1 MGNFPPGCGVSIFRT
16 PSAPLPVSPSTLP
29 PSRRRD
35 PWLDAVRGV
44 SVVAMVIGHTLDLTL
59 LDRVREL
66 PLVGLYW
73 SFRGL
78 TAPLFLVVAGWALA
92 SSLRSARADTVG
104 RRLRRAALVLA
115 LGYGLHW
122 PGLSAAQA
130 MAADGTLWPHLLAF
144 DALPCI
150 GWSIVAGVLL
160 LSLLPRTPGRIG
172 ALGVLALWIPF
183 VATVSWPVG
192 LGAGWLWR
200 GFLGHPE
207 AHFPLVPWSAFF
219 FLGGALAL
227 GLQNVL
233 ARRHRAMGL
242 LLTGSLLLLVLEH
255 TGLESW
261 SLASPW
267 PSFYRMGQAM
277 IALGLLSTVP
287 LWRVPGLVSLGRRS
301 LGVYVAHLVVLYGW
315 AGDAG
320 LVSQWA
326 RHLSM
331 IEALGVAALVLA
343 AAVAMAQGVPN
354 ALRWLDEKAAPRWEQ
369 PSSEPG

>member
-1 MGNFPPGCGVSIFRT
+1 
-16 PSAPLPVSPSTLP
+16 
-29 PSRRRD
+29 
-35 PWLDAVRGV
+35 
-44 SVVAMVIGHTLDLTL
+44 MVIGHTLDLTL
-59 LDRVREL
+59 LDEVRDR

-92 SSLRSARADTVG
+92 SSLRSNRPDTAG

-130 MAADGTLWPHLLAF
+130 MASEGTLWPHLLAF

-150 GWSIVAGVLL
+150 GWSIVAGVLI
-160 LSLLPRTPGRIG
+160 LSLLPRTVGRVG

-192 LGAGWLWR
+192 LGAGWLWQ

-207 AHFPLVPWSAFF
+207 VHFPLVPWSAFF

-227 GLQNVL
+227 LVPTFRERG
-233 ARRHRAMGL
+233 HRAMAL
-242 LLTGSLLLLVLEH
+242 LFVGAALLVLLEQ
-255 TGLESW
+255 TGLEDW
-261 SLASPW
+261 SQASPW

-277 IALGLLSTVP
+277 LALGLLSTVP

-301 LGVYVAHLVVLYGW
+301 LGVYVAHLVLLYGW
-315 AGDAG
+315 AGDEG

-326 RHLSM
+326 RRLSM
-331 IEALGVAALVLA
+331 LEALGVAAVVLG
-343 AAVAMAQGVPN
+343 AAVAMAQGVPV
-354 ALRWLDEKAAPRWEQ
+354 ALRWLGEKASPRWQQ
-369 PSSEPG
+369 PSGEPG

>member
-1 MGNFPPGCGVSIFRT
+1 
-16 PSAPLPVSPSTLP
+16 
-29 PSRRRD
+29 
-35 PWLDAVRGV
+35 
-44 SVVAMVIGHTLDLTL
+44 MVIGHTLDLTL
-59 LDRVREL
+59 LDEVRDR

-92 SSLRSARADTVG
+92 SSLRSAGPDAAG

-130 MAADGTLWPHLLAF
+130 MASEGTLWPHMLAF

-150 GWSIVAGVLL
+150 GWSIAAGVLL
-160 LSLLPRTPGRIG
+160 LSVLPRIAGRVG

-183 VATVSWPVG
+183 VAMVSWPVG

-227 GLQNVL
+227 LVAML
-233 ARRHRAMGL
+233 RERRHRAMAL
-242 LLTGSLLLLVLEH
+242 LLAGTVLLLVLEQ
-255 TGLESW
+255 TGLEDW
-261 SLASPW
+261 SLTSPW
-267 PSFYRMGQAM
+267 PAFYRMGQAM
-277 IALGLLSTVP
+277 LALGLLCTVP
-287 LWRVPGLVSLGRRS
+287 LWRVPGLVSLGRSS

-315 AGDAG
+315 AGDEG
-320 LVSQWA
+320 LVSPWA
-326 RHLSM
+326 RQLSM
-331 IEALGVAALVLA
+331 LEALGVAAVVLG
-343 AAVAMAQGVPN
+343 AAVAMAQGVPA
-354 ALRWLDEKAAPRWEQ
+354 ALRWLEENAAPRWEQ
-369 PSSEPG
+369 PSGEPG

>member
-1 MGNFPPGCGVSIFRT
+1 
-16 PSAPLPVSPSTLP
+16 
-29 PSRRRD
+29 
-35 PWLDAVRGV
+35 
-44 SVVAMVIGHTLDLTL
+44 MVFGHTLDLTL

-78 TAPLFLVVAGWALA
+78 TAPLFLVVAGWALV
-92 SSLRSARADTVG
+92 SSLRSAQADTVG

-122 PGLSAAQA
+122 PGLEAAQA
-130 MAADGTLWPHLLAF
+130 MAAEGTLWPHLLAF

-150 GWSIVAGVLL
+150 GWSIVAGVVL

-172 ALGVLALWIPF
+172 ALGVLALWVPF
-183 VATVSWPVG
+183 VATVSWPVA
-192 LGAGWLWR
+192 LNAGWLWR

-219 FLGGALAL
+219 FLGGTLAL
-227 GLQNVL
+227 GLQSL
-233 ARRHRAMGL
+233 RARRHHAMAL
-242 LLTGSLLLLVLEH
+242 LLAGPVMILLLEE

-261 SLASPW
+261 SLSSPW
-267 PSFYRMGQAM
+267 PAFYRMGQAM
-277 IALGLLSTVP
+277 VALGLLSTVP

-320 LVSQWA
+320 LVTRWA
-326 RHLSM
+326 HQLSM
-331 IEALGVAALVLA
+331 LQALGMAAVVLVT
-343 AAVAMAQGVPN
+343 AVAMAQGVPA
-354 ALRWLDEKAAPRWEQ
+354 ALRWLEENTAPRWQQ
-369 PSSEPG
+369 PSGERAEA

>member
-150 GWSIVAGVLL
+150 GWSIGAGVLL

-183 VATVSWPVG
+183 VA
-192 LGAGWLWR
+192 
-200 GFLGHPE
+200 
-207 AHFPLVPWSAFF
+207 
-219 FLGGALAL
+219 
-227 GLQNVL
+227 
-233 ARRHRAMGL
+233 L
-242 LLTGSLLLLVLEH
+242 LLPTLLLWFLDRRRPGPGRCRRCNYDL
-255 TGLESW
+255 TGN
-261 SLASPW
+261 
-267 PSFYRMGQAM
+267 
-277 IALGLLSTVP
+277 LSGICP
-287 LWRVPGLVSLGRRS
+287 ECG
-301 LGVYVAHLVVLYGW
+301 
-315 AGDAG
+315 
-320 LVSQWA
+320 
-326 RHLSM
+326 
-331 IEALGVAALVLA
+331 A
-343 AAVAMAQGVPN
+343 AA
-354 ALRWLDEKAAPRWEQ
+354 ES
-369 PSSEPG
+369 PSAK

>member
-1 MGNFPPGCGVSIFRT
+1 
-16 PSAPLPVSPSTLP
+16 
-29 PSRRRD
+29 
-35 PWLDAVRGV
+35 
-44 SVVAMVIGHTLDLTL
+44 MVFGHTLDLTL
-59 LDRVREL
+59 LDHVRGL

-78 TAPLFLVVAGWALA
+78 TAPLFLVVAGWALV
-92 SSLRSARADTVG
+92 SSLRSTQADTVG

-122 PGLSAAQA
+122 PGLAAAQG
-130 MAADGTLWPHLLAF
+130 MAAEGTLWPHLLAF

-150 GWSIVAGVLL
+150 GWSIVAGVVL

-172 ALGVLALWIPF
+172 ALGVLAVWVPF

-192 LGAGWLWR
+192 LNAGWLWR

-227 GLQNVL
+227 GLQSFR
-233 ARRHRAMGL
+233 ARRHRAMAL
-242 LLTGSLLLLVLEH
+242 LVAGPVLLLLLEE
-255 TGLESW
+255 TGLETW
-261 SLASPW
+261 SLSSPW
-267 PSFYRMGQAM
+267 PAFYRMGQALV
-277 IALGLLSTVP
+277 ALGLLSTVP
-287 LWRVPGLVSLGRRS
+287 LWRIPGLVSLGRRS

-320 LVSQWA
+320 LVGRWA
-326 RHLSM
+326 HQLSM
-331 IEALGVAALVLA
+331 LPALGMAAVVLV
-343 AAVAMAQGVPN
+343 AAVAMAQGVPV
-354 ALRWLDEKAAPRWEQ
+354 ALRWLGENAAPRWQQ
-369 PSSEPG
+369 PAGEPG

>member
-1 MGNFPPGCGVSIFRT
+1 M
-16 PSAPLPVSPSTLP
+16 SPSTLP
-29 PSRRRD
+29 PSTRRD

-44 SVVAMVIGHTLDLTL
+44 SVLAMVFGHTLDLTL
-59 LDRVREL
+59 LDHARGL

-78 TAPLFLVVAGWALA
+78 TAPLFLVVAGWALV
-92 SSLRSARADTVG
+92 SSLRSTQADTVG

-122 PGLSAAQA
+122 PGLAAAQG
-130 MAADGTLWPHLLAF
+130 MAAEGTLWPHLLAF

-150 GWSIVAGVLL
+150 GWSIVAGVVL

-172 ALGVLALWIPF
+172 ALGVLALWVPF

-192 LGAGWLWR
+192 LNAGWLWR

-227 GLQNVL
+227 GLQSFR
-233 ARRHRAMGL
+233 ARRHRAMAL
-242 LLTGSLLLLVLEH
+242 LVAGPVLLLLLEE
-255 TGLESW
+255 TGLETW
-261 SLASPW
+261 SLSSPW
-267 PSFYRMGQAM
+267 PAFYRMGQALV
-277 IALGLLSTVP
+277 ALGLLSTVP
-287 LWRVPGLVSLGRRS
+287 LWRIPGLVSLGRRS

-320 LVSQWA
+320 LVSRWA
-326 RHLSM
+326 HQLSM
-331 IEALGVAALVLA
+331 LPALGMAAVVLV
-343 AAVAMAQGVPN
+343 AAVAMAQGVPV
-354 ALRWLDEKAAPRWEQ
+354 ALRWLEENAAPRWQQ
-369 PSSEPG
+369 PSGEPG

>member
-1 MGNFPPGCGVSIFRT
+1 
-16 PSAPLPVSPSTLP
+16 
-29 PSRRRD
+29 
-35 PWLDAVRGV
+35 
-44 SVVAMVIGHTLDLTL
+44 MVFGHTLDLTL
-59 LDRVREL
+59 LDEVRDH

-73 SFRGL
+73 SVRGL

-92 SSLRSARADTVG
+92 SSLRSTRSDTVG

-130 MAADGTLWPHLLAF
+130 MASEGTLWPHLLAF

-150 GWSIVAGVLL
+150 GWSIVAGVLI
-160 LSLLPRTPGRIG
+160 LSLLPRTPGRVG

-192 LGAGWLWR
+192 LEARWLWR

-219 FLGGALAL
+219 FLGSALAL
-227 GLQNVL
+227 LVPRL
-233 ARRHRAMGL
+233 RERRHRAMAL
-242 LLTGSLLLLVLEH
+242 LLAGSVLLLVLEQ
-255 TGLESW
+255 TGLENW
-261 SLASPW
+261 SQGSPF
-267 PSFYRMGQAM
+267 PSFYRMGEAM
-277 IALGLLSTVP
+277 LALGLLSTVP
-287 LWRVPGLVSLGRRS
+287 LWRVPGLVNLGRSS

-315 AGDAG
+315 AGDEG

-326 RHLSM
+326 RRLSM
-331 IEALGVAALVLA
+331 VEALGVAVVVLG
-343 AAVAMAQGVPN
+343 AAVAMAQGVPS
-354 ALRWLDEKAAPRWEQ
+354 ALRWLEEKAAPRWQQ
-369 PSSEPG
+369 PSGEPG

>member
-1 MGNFPPGCGVSIFRT
+1 M
-16 PSAPLPVSPSTLP
+16 SPSTLP
-29 PSRRRD
+29 PSTHRD

-44 SVVAMVIGHTLDLTL
+44 SVVAMVFGHTLDLTL

-78 TAPLFLVVAGWALA
+78 TAPLFLVVAGWALV

-122 PGLSAAQA
+122 PGLAAAQA
-130 MAADGTLWPHLLAF
+130 MAAEGTLWPHLLAF

-150 GWSIVAGVLL
+150 GWSIVAGVVL

-172 ALGVLALWIPF
+172 ALGVLALWVPF
-183 VATVSWPVG
+183 AATVSWPVG
-192 LGAGWLWR
+192 LNAGWLWR

-227 GLQNVL
+227 GLDML
-233 ARRHRAMGL
+233 RARRHRAMAL
-242 LLTGSLLLLVLEH
+242 LLAGPVLLLLLEE
-255 TGLESW
+255 TGLETW
-261 SLASPW
+261 SLSSPW
-267 PSFYRMGQAM
+267 PAFYRMGQAM
-277 IALGLLSTVP
+277 VALGLLATVP
-287 LWRVPGLVSLGRRS
+287 LWRIPWLVSLGRRS

-320 LVSQWA
+320 LVMRWA
-326 RHLSM
+326 RGLSM
-331 IEALGVAALVLA
+331 LQALGVGAVVLV
-343 AAVAMAQGVPN
+343 AAVAMAQGVPV
-354 ALRWLDEKAAPRWEQ
+354 ALRWLGENAAGRWQQ
-369 PSSEPG
+369 PSSEPS

>member
-1 MGNFPPGCGVSIFRT
+1 
-16 PSAPLPVSPSTLP
+16 
-29 PSRRRD
+29 
-35 PWLDAVRGV
+35 
-44 SVVAMVIGHTLDLTL
+44 MVFGHTLDLTL
-59 LDRVREL
+59 LDHVRGL

-78 TAPLFLVVAGWALA
+78 TAPLFLVVAGWALV
-92 SSLRSARADTVG
+92 SSLRSTQADTVG

-122 PGLSAAQA
+122 PGLAAAQG
-130 MAADGTLWPHLLAF
+130 MAAEGTLWPHLLAF

-150 GWSIVAGVLL
+150 GWSIVAGVVL

-172 ALGVLALWIPF
+172 ALGVLALWVPF

-192 LGAGWLWR
+192 LNAGWLWR

-227 GLQNVL
+227 GLQSFR
-233 ARRHRAMGL
+233 ARRHRAMAL
-242 LLTGSLLLLVLEH
+242 LVAGPVLLLLLEE
-255 TGLESW
+255 TGLETW
-261 SLASPW
+261 SLSSPW
-267 PSFYRMGQAM
+267 PAFYRMGQALV
-277 IALGLLSTVP
+277 ALGLLSTVP
-287 LWRVPGLVSLGRRS
+287 LWRIPGLVSLGRRS

-320 LVSQWA
+320 LVGRWA
-326 RHLSM
+326 HQLSM
-331 IEALGVAALVLA
+331 LPALGMAAVVLV
-343 AAVAMAQGVPN
+343 AAVAMAQGVPV
-354 ALRWLDEKAAPRWEQ
+354 ALRWLGENAAPRWQQ
-369 PSSEPG
+369 PSGEPG

>member
-1 MGNFPPGCGVSIFRT
+1 M
-16 PSAPLPVSPSTLP
+16 SPSTLP
-29 PSRRRD
+29 TLVGRD
-35 PWLDAVRGV
+35 RWLDAVRGV
-44 SVVAMVIGHTLDLTL
+44 SVVAMVFGHTLDLTL
-59 LDRVREL
+59 LDSVRDR

-92 SSLRSARADTVG
+92 SSLRSTRSDTVG

-130 MAADGTLWPHLLAF
+130 MASEGTLWPHLLAF

-227 GLQNVL
+227 LVPTL
-233 ARRHRAMGL
+233 RERRHRAMAL
-242 LLTGSLLLLVLEH
+242 LLAGGVLLLVLEH

-261 SLASPW
+261 SLFSPW
-267 PSFYRMGQAM
+267 PAFYRMGQAM
-277 IALGLLSTVP
+277 LALGVLSTVP
-287 LWRVPGLVSLGRRS
+287 LWRVPGLVNLGRGS
-301 LGVYVAHLVVLYGW
+301 LGVYVAHMVVLYGW
-315 AGDAG
+315 AGDEG
-320 LVSQWA
+320 LASQWA
-326 RHLSM
+326 RQLSM
-331 IEALGVAALVLA
+331 VEALGAAAVVLGM
-343 AAVAMAQGVPN
+343 AVAMAQGVPV
-354 ALRWLDEKAAPRWEQ
+354 ALRWIGQNAALRWQQ
-369 PSSEPG
+369 PSGEPG